1 MAKGRYLSSKATI
14 FQFPIFHFRFPWSHQ
29 GKSLLGNFFH
39 TTHIY
44 TQVLHPM
51 TDEELIDKC
60 LGGDQRA
67 QKELFD
73 KFSRKMMSV
82 CMRYIHDR
90 EQAEDVLQDGF
101 VKVFTHLKS
110 FKRQGSFEGW
120 IRRTMVNTAL
130 DHLRKAKNLHI
141 DADISEAEFLAGED
155 EKVVG
160 KMRVEELMQLISEMP
175 PGYRTVFNM
184 YAIEG
189 YSHQEIADELG
200 VTESTSKTQYRKA
213 RNYLMN
219 IIVERENI

>member
-1 MAKGRYLSSKATI
+1 
-14 FQFPIFHFRFPWSHQ
+14 
-29 GKSLLGNFFH
+29 
-39 TTHIY
+39 
-44 TQVLHPM
+44 M
-51 TDEELIDKC
+51 TDDELIDKC
-60 LGGDQRA
+60 LQGDQRA
-67 QKELFD
+67 HKELFD

-82 CMRYIHDR
+82 CMRYIQDR

-130 DHLRKAKNLHI
+130 DHLRKAKNMHI

-160 KMRVEELMQLISEMP
+160 KMRVEELMRLISEMP

-200 VTESTSKTQYRKA
+200 VTESTSKTQFRKA